1 MFCMISFPVQKLLNL
16 IKSHLFTFIF
26 IFITLGDG
34 SNYLPEKYVK
44 ECSAYVFICFIMSD
58 LTFRS
63 SVHFEFIF
71 VYGVGECLNFILLYV
86 SAYFSQ
92 HTYWRHCLF
101 SIVYSFLS
109 VIYYVT
115 IGVWIYLWTF
125 SPIPFI
131 CTSVFVPVWCCSDGY
146 SFVV

>member
-1 MFCMISFPVQKLLNL
+1 MQIFSPTLLGFFVCLFVLLMISFSVQKLLNL
-16 IKSHLFTFIF
+16 IRSHLYTFVF

-71 VYGVGECLNFILLYV
+71 AFGVRECFNFILLYV
-86 SAYFSQ
+86 AV
-92 HTYWRHCLF
+92 LF
-101 SIVYSFLS
+101 PKHHFFL
-109 VIYYVT
+109 IFCFG
-115 IGVWIYLWTF
+115 I
-125 SPIPFI
+125 
-131 CTSVFVPVWCCSDGY
+131 
-146 SFVV
+146 